1 MRKAMLG
8 AVGAVA
14 LASPAFADGYAEG
27 PTYQREVH
35 TYEYQAAPPVVVERP
50 LVERHVVVR
59 RPVIVAP
66 PPVVVEE
73 YPVYE
78 APRVVV
84 GPSVYAYG
92 GPLWRGHWGHG
103 HFRGRW

>member
-1 MRKAMLG
+1 MRKAILG
-8 AVGAVA
+8 VAGAIA
-14 LASPAFADGYAEG
+14 LASPAFADGYGEA
-27 PTYQREVH
+27 QREVH
-35 TYEYQAAPPVVVERP
+35 TYEYQAPPPPVVEAPTVVER
-50 LVERHVVVR
+50 RVVVR
-59 RPVIVAP
+59 RPVVVAP
-66 PPVVVEE
+66 PPVVIEE

-92 GPLWRGHWGHG
+92 GPFWRGHWGHG

>member
-1 MRKAMLG
+1 MRKAILG
-8 AVGAVA
+8 VAGAIA
-14 LASPAFADGYAEG
+14 LASPAFADGYGEG
-27 PTYQREVH
+27 QREVH
-35 TYEYQAAPPVVVERP
+35 TYEYQAPPPPVVEAPAVVER
-50 LVERHVVVR
+50 RVVVR
-59 RPVIVAP
+59 RPVVVAP
-66 PPVVVEE
+66 PPVVIEE

-92 GPLWRGHWGHG
+92 GPFWGGHWGHG